1 MHETCKIKIQRKGI
15 VLRKVKDKILE
26 NGRKKK
32 NNSLEEGDDFLME
45 WQLC

>member
-32 NNSLEEGDDFLME
+32 KKNSLEEGDDFLME
-45 WQLC
+45 

>member
-32 NNSLEEGDDFLME
+32 NNSLEEGDDLILME
-45 WQLC
+45 

>member
-15 VLRKVKDKILE
+15 VLRKVRDKILE

-32 NNSLEEGDDFLME
+32 KYNSLEAGDDFLME
-45 WQLC
+45 